1 MRAVRRSQDQTKSRS
16 LTTIRK
22 RRGWVRDD
30 KFPEGTR
37 NGARALR
44 KAPGLATGPGQV
56 PA

>member
-22 RRGWVRDD
+22 KRGWVRDD

-37 NGARALR
+37 NGA
-44 KAPGLATGPGQV
+44 TGI
-56 PA
+56 A